1 MIDDLVTKGTRE
13 PYRMFTSRAEFRLLF
28 NHGSSELRMLRHAE
42 ECGLLSTDRLAAVR
56 AKGATVEKWTK
67 ELEEMRLDGI
77 TFGDY
82 LRRAGDSDRLP
93 KELKE
98 LSEPTREEILYR
110 VKYRG
115 YLEREMRNV
124 KKLASAEQVRIPE
137 DVEFMNVPG
146 LRKESAE
153 KLTEVQPA
161 TLGQAGRISG
171 VNPADVSILMI
182 YLSARA
188 REAKG

>member
-1 MIDDLVTKGTRE
+1 MNR
-13 PYRMFTSRAEFRLLF
+13 
-28 NHGSSELRMLRHAE
+28 
-42 ECGLLSTDRLAAVR
+42 
-56 AKGATVEKWTK
+56 WTA
-67 ELEEMRLDGI
+67 D
-77 TFGDY
+77 
-82 LRRAGDSDRLP
+82 
-93 KELKE
+93 
-98 LSEPTREEILYR
+98 
-110 VKYRG
+110 V
-115 YLEREMRNV
+115 REMRNV

-137 DVEFMNVPG
+137 GFEFMNVPG

-188 REAKG
+188 REPKG